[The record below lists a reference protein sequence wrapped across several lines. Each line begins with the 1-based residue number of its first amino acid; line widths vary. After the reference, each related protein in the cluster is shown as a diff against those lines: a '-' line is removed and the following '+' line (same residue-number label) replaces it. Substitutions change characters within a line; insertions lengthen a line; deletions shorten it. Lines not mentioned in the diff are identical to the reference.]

1 MRLTTRASVLAAL
14 AGCTTAPPASV
25 GPASF
30 AMAVQD
36 VAVLGVGDQM
46 RAEATWYDSS
56 GVALTT
62 PRATFVSSDPRVVSV
77 DAKGQVTA
85 LATGEATVVAS
96 VDDARFTFHVRVPS
110 APTTDAVVDL
120 FPAARYQVI
129 TGWEAA
135 AGTGEADCN
144 RTAVAKY
151 QPEVT
156 RRAIEELGITRLRLA
171 LRSGT
176 ESRVDLWADYR
187 AGRMDYAHWR
197 ATWMVATNDDADP
210 AHIDSAGFQWGYFD
224 AHLEAIVLPMR
235 EALARRGERLEVNL
249 NYVDFFLTRGEK
261 AFAQMKDPEEYAE
274 LILAAFLHMQGKY
287 GFVPDAVELNL
298 EPENTAYSAIDMGR
312 ALVATARRLR
322 AAGFAPRFVGPSS
335 TRAANA
341 VQHYDA
347 MIAVPGARGLLSEL
361 AYHTYTGVSDAT
373 RQAIRL
379 RALRDQI
386 HTAMLEHIGAGFD
399 GLYADLTMANVSAW
413 EQFTLAYCGRRDRPE
428 NGGVY
433 YQVNQSDSLAPRVNL
448 TNESKLL
455 RQVFAFVRPGAV
467 RIGATSAHP
476 DVRPLAFTDTLG
488 GTVVVLRSTA
498 RLSMHVRGL
507 PPGNYGVNYSTRAD
521 TFNVELPPVVVDAS
535 SEAVIPPLGDVAVT
549 LYPLRGGVA

>member
-1 MRLTTRASVLAAL
+1 
-14 AGCTTAPPASV
+14 
-25 GPASF
+25 
-30 AMAVQD
+30 MAVQD
-36 VAVLGVGDQM
+36 VAVLPVGDQM
-46 RAEATWYDSS
+46 RVEPTWYDST
-56 GVALTT
+56 GVPLTS
-62 PRATFVSSDPRVVSV
+62 PRGAFASSNPRVASV

-85 LATGEATVVAS
+85 LAAGEAKIVAS
-96 VDDARFTFHVRVPS
+96 VDDARIEFHVRVPS
-110 APTTDAVVDL
+110 KKVVDAVVDL
-120 FPAARYQVI
+120 FPEARYQAI

-135 AGTGEADCN
+135 AGIGEADCN
-144 RTAVAKY
+144 RTAVARY
-151 QPEVT
+151 QPEVI
-156 RRAIEELGITRLRLA
+156 RRAIDELGITRLRVA

-176 ESRVDLWADYR
+176 ESRVDPWPEYV

-197 ATWMVATNDDADP
+197 ATWMVASNDDVDP
-210 AHIDSAGFQWGYFD
+210 THIDSTGFQWGYFD
-224 AHLEAIVLPMR
+224 AHLESIVLPMR
-235 EALARRGERLEVNL
+235 QAMARRGERLEVNL

-298 EPENTAYSAIDMGR
+298 EPENTAYSATDMGR

-322 AAGFAPRFVGPSS
+322 AAGFTPRFVGPSS

-341 VQHYDA
+341 VQQYDA
-347 MIAVPGARGLLSEL
+347 MRTVPGARGLLGEL

-379 RALRDQI
+379 RAVRDHI

-399 GLYADLTMANVSAW
+399 GLYEDLTMAHVSAW

-467 RIGATSAHP
+467 RIGAASSHP
-476 DVRPLAFTDTLG
+476 DIRPLAFVDSLG
-488 GTVVVLRSTA
+488 RPVVVLRTA
-498 RLSMHVRGL
+498 SRQAMRIRGL

-521 TFNVELPPVVVDAS
+521 SFNVELPPVAVDTS
-535 SEAVIPPLGDVAVT
+535 GEAVIPPLGDVAVT